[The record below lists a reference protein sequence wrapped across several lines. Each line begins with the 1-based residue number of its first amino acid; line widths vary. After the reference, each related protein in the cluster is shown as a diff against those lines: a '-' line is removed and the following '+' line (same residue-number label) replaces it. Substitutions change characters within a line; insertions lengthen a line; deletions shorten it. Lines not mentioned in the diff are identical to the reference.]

1 MFLNE
6 DARICYM
13 IAANW
18 KLSITKTG
26 EKPNFRFSHIAIS
39 HILSGMEI
47 KFEAIFTLYTATA
60 L

>member
-1 MFLNE
+1 
-6 DARICYM
+6 M

-26 EKPNFRFSHIAIS
+26 GKPNFMFSHIVIS
-39 HILSGMEI
+39 HFLSGMEQ
-47 KFEAIFTLYTATA
+47 KFEASFTLHPATA